1 MTILMW
7 LHQWSVRGGAM
18 RKWVIL
24 ASVGILAMSS
34 VSCADSRDGSI
45 TAPSG
50 VSGDAGTSARGGRVT
65 GGGTLSLVMYVDNNH
80 DGLPNWNDTVTFNV
94 SATGTDTP
102 TVNLV
107 CSQKRVAVYGATGGF
122 YASYPWPWTQY
133 MRLYS
138 ASWGGGAASCTATL
152 TPVSGSPVLASL
164 SFTAG
169 E

>member
-1 MTILMW
+1 
-7 LHQWSVRGGAM
+7 M

-50 VSGDAGTSARGGRVT
+50 VSGDAGTSARGGKVT

-122 YASYPWPWTQY
+122 YPSYPWPWTQN